1 MKLATFSRGNA
12 PSFGVVLADG
22 GIVDLPRRLPGIL
35 STLLSVLTGDALPLV
50 REVVDANASA
60 DFHQDEVEFLPLF
73 DSPVTI
79 HCVGLNYAAHT
90 AEAGMKQPDFP
101 RTFIKI
107 PSALVGHGTALNKPT
122 LSPEFDFEGE
132 LAVVIG
138 RRAYGVSAEDA
149 ADYIAGYT
157 CFMDGSVRD
166 WQLQRTLDQG
176 KNFRRSS
183 SMGPYLV
190 TPDEV
195 GPLGGLTLK
204 TYVNDEVMQQSLLSK
219 MIFPV
224 EKLIEYVSRFTE
236 LRPGD
241 VIATGTPEGVGFKR
255 NPPRYL
261 QHHDTV
267 KVEIE
272 KVGTLLNQVSG
283 E

>member
-1 MKLATFSRGNA
+1 MKLATFSRRNNI
-12 PSFGVVLADG
+12 SFGAVLADG
-22 GIVDLPRRLPGIL
+22 GIIDLSSRLPGTY
-35 STLLSVLTGDALPLV
+35 STLLSVLNNDALSIV
-50 REVVDANASA
+50 REVVNAESSA

-90 AEAGMKQPDFP
+90 AEAGVKQPDFP

-107 PSALVGHGTALNKPT
+107 PSALVGHGAALSKPT

-138 RRAYGVSAEDA
+138 KSTYRVSAENA
-149 ADYIAGYT
+149 VDYIAGYT

-176 KNFRRSS
+176 KNFRQSS
-183 SMGPYLV
+183 SMGPWLV

-195 GPLGGLTLK
+195 GPLAGLTLK
-204 TYVNDEVMQQSLLSK
+204 TYVNEEVMQQSLLSK

-224 EKLIEYVSRFTE
+224 GRLVEYVSSFTE

-255 NPPRYL
+255 SPPRYL
-261 QHHDTV
+261 QRHDTV

-272 KVGTLLNQVSG
+272 NVGTLCNQVGG